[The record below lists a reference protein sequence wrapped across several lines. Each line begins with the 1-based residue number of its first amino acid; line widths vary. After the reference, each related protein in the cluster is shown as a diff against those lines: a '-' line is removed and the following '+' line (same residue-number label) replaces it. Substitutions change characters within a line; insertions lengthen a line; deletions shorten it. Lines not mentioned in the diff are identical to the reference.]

1 MAPLELTLRLQPQAR
16 YDVIDVRARARE
28 QQGDA
33 LDAYPRALYCSYH
46 TTAGF
51 LEQALCA
58 RLGYSRQYVDPFMG
72 MFQQVFPAGADYRHD
87 QLDLRTELTDEEK
100 RNEPLNADSHLAYI
114 GAGLK
119 NCATYVHRD
128 TAPVLFIDLDGVV
141 PGGTR
146 ARKTTVVG
154 YHHEERVAT
163 WETALPVS
171 PHPVDSLNLRDP
183 RLGFFAELS
192 DAVRRH
198 DVEHGRLDIALERDE
213 RHVGLT
219 VNEYETLLMQHD
231 FAEVLREPL
240 RFMMAKGRNMLRDPR
255 TVPAKTLNYA
265 KYDLVQLFNEAMDH
279 LHISESALERM
290 LSRFLALPAER
301 FLRLKRSVSI
311 PVSSQSGREGL
322 LYGTYQSP
330 ILVQWKK
337 AAQQQRRLHIGLVR
351 FR

>member
-1 MAPLELTLRLQPQAR
+1 VSPRELTLRLQPKAR
-16 YDVIDVRARARE
+16 YDVIDVRQAARE
-28 QQGDA
+28 QHGGV
-33 LDAYPRALYCSYH
+33 LDDSPRALYCSHH
-46 TTAGF
+46 TTAGY
-51 LEQALCA
+51 LEQALSA
-58 RLGYSRQYVDPFMG
+58 RLGNSREYVDPFMG

-87 QLDLRTELTDEEK
+87 QLDLRSELTPEEK
-100 RNEPLNADSHLAYI
+100 TKEPLNADSHLAYI

-128 TAPVLFIDLDGVV
+128 PSPVLFIDLDGVV

-146 ARKTTVVG
+146 ERRTTVVG
-154 YHHEERVAT
+154 YEREERVIT

-183 RLGFFAELS
+183 RFGFFEELS
-192 DAVRRH
+192 AAVRAH
-198 DVEHGRLDIALERDE
+198 GVDHGRLDIAIDRDE

-240 RFMMAKGRNMLRDPR
+240 RFVMAKGRNMLRDPR
-255 TVPAKTLNYA
+255 TVPVKTLNYA

-290 LSRFLALPAER
+290 LSRLLAVPAER
-301 FLRLKRSVSI
+301 FLRMKRTVSI
-311 PVSSQSGREGL
+311 PVSQPSGRDGL

-337 AAQQQRRLHIGLVR
+337 AEGQQRRLRISLVR
-351 FR
+351 FL